1 MIVFVATPFE
11 AVALPVPDT
20 VPAPDCFANATTVE
34 LSERIVLPAASR
46 SVAVSTRVAPEVRLA
61 VDPVTAICVAAPC
74 TCTTVR
80 MLVVLPTASVPV
92 STYS

>member
-1 MIVFVATPFE
+1 MF
-11 AVALPVPDT
+11 
-20 VPAPDCFANATTVE
+20 
-34 LSERIVLPAASR
+34 PAASWI
-46 SVAVSTRVAPEVRLA
+46 VAVSSRVAPEVRLA

-74 TCTTVR
+74 TWTTVR